1 MDSGWDPLR
10 WQSRETSGPLAPP
23 HNISFNYFYNAS
35 EEVNGN
41 YVQPPVVVEGV
52 VSFPLF
58 FPYFF
63 CGTTGGVWSI
73 NTSELTF
80 SPSLFQEGGITVR
93 SRHWGMVNTFLC
105 PYTCPHIWPPVKNRK
120 LRFHLALLSTH
131 ATYILRV
138 HSQKNVFII
147 GLNRQ
152 TDSEC
157 ITCVQCLFNFSCH
170 FNFLRDVAKSIQIP
184 SRFFFLT

>member
-1 MDSGWDPLR
+1 MQLNPHGDVWSELTCMDSGWDPLR

-58 FPYFF
+58 FPFFF

-80 SPSLFQEGGITVR
+80 SPSLFQEGGMSVR
-93 SRHWGMVNTFLC
+93 SRQWGIVNTFHIPVHISDLQWKTGNSSRSTV
-105 PYTCPHIWPPVKNRK
+105 YTG
-120 LRFHLALLSTH
+120 
-131 ATYILRV
+131 YI
-138 HSQKNVFII
+138 HSKGPFSIKNVFIT

-152 TDSEC
+152 TDRQTDIS
-157 ITCVQCLFNFSCH
+157 
-170 FNFLRDVAKSIQIP
+170 
-184 SRFFFLT
+184 